1 MFAIIS
7 HPDAGKTTIN
17 ELTLGREVAHQED
30 ELMPRYASLIH
41 SGYWWS
47 RERRMLQAALD
58 QTQAVVDGTVR
69 VRLHKRNV
77 IVAGRRSGR
86 DSLFDD
92 ALATFGEDAGAYD

>member
-1 MFAIIS
+1 MRLVSGVETGSPAPYGNAFSATAL
-7 HPDAGKTTIN
+7 DG
-17 ELTLGREVAHQED
+17 LGCAVT
-30 ELMPRYASLIH
+30 
-41 SGYWWS
+41 
-47 RERRMLQAALD
+47 RMLQAALD